1 MGQCKYCGQ
10 SAGLFSHAH
19 KACEEKHKQGIAE
32 LLAYLNAYFNGTGS
46 ISSVLHKI
54 KTLQADNYLNK
65 EDIATC
71 CSKAIEHYADVVR
84 LPITKQ
90 HLQIVDIFLNN
101 IGIPRTALNRTGA
114 LDVLGKRFYQ
124 GTLMSYFAEN
134 EPMAKV
140 EKRTQIV
147 TRLLPISGELK
158 ESAGLVALDKAAHKY
173 LSNGLI
179 TDSEQAHLDD
189 FSMAL
194 GLPVNNLPAKYKG
207 SDIEKMQQASI
218 LRRIQ
223 SGQFPPQNNFT
234 VPIMLASGEYIIWQ
248 YPNVTM
254 YQEKITKEW
263 VGRSSGWSYRVCKGV
278 YYRTGGSK
286 GHSIEHSSME
296 NVGVGTLVLTNK
308 NIIFYSLQ
316 KSSKVP
322 YKKLIG
328 VTPYSDGVELQ
339 KDGANAKRQV
349 FQGFDSWFIMNLLSV
364 INI

>member
-1 MGQCKYCGQ
+1 MKCKYCGL

-19 KACEEKHKQGIAE
+19 KECEEKHKQGLAE
-32 LLAYLNAYFNGTGS
+32 LLAYLNSYFNGTDN
-46 ISSVLHKI
+46 ISRVLSKI
-54 KTLQADNYLNK
+54 KTSQTDNFLNQ
-65 EDIATC
+65 EDLETC
-71 CSKAIEHYADVVR
+71 CSQAIKHYADIVR

-90 HLQIVDIFLNN
+90 HLQIVDVFLNN
-101 IGIPRTALNRTGA
+101 IGISRTALNKTGA
-114 LDVLGKRFYQ
+114 LDVLGMRFYQ

-134 EPMAKV
+134 IPMGKV
-140 EKRTQIV
+140 EKRVQIV
-147 TRLLPISGELK
+147 TRLLPISSEQK
-158 ESAGLVALDKAAHKY
+158 EAAGLKALDKAANKY
-173 LSNGLI
+173 LSCGLI
-179 TDSEQAHLDD
+179 TDSEQTHLDD

-194 GLPVNNLPAKYKG
+194 RLPVNNLPASYKG
-207 SDIEKMQQASI
+207 SNIEKMQQASI

-223 SGQFPPQNNFT
+223 RGMMPPQNRFT
-234 VPIMLASGEYIIWQ
+234 VPIMLVSGEYIIWQ
-248 YPNVTM
+248 YPDVTM

-286 GHSIEHSSME
+286 GHPVEHSSME
-296 NVGVGTLVLTNK
+296 NVGVGILVLTNK
-308 NIIFYSLQ
+308 NIIFYSPQ

-349 FQGFDSWFIMNLLSV
+349 FQGFDSWFMMNLLSV

>member
-1 MGQCKYCGQ
+1 MKCKYCRL

-19 KACEEKHKQGIAE
+19 KECEEKHKQGIAE
-32 LLAYLNAYFNGTGS
+32 LQAFLNSYFNGTDS
-46 ISSVLHKI
+46 MSCVLSKI
-54 KTLQADNYLNK
+54 KTLQTDDFINQ
-65 EDIATC
+65 EDIESC
-71 CSKAIEHYADVVR
+71 CSQAIKHYADIVR

-90 HLQIVDIFLNN
+90 HLQIVDTFLNN
-101 IGIPRTALNRTGA
+101 IGVSRTALNKTGA
-114 LDVLGKRFYQ
+114 LDVLGMRFYQ

-134 EPMAKV
+134 ESMTKV

-147 TRLLPISGELK
+147 TRLLPISSDQK
-158 ESAGLVALDKAAHKY
+158 ESAGLKALDKAAHKY
-173 LSNGLI
+173 LSCGLI

-189 FSMAL
+189 FSTAL
-194 GLPVNNLPAKYKG
+194 ALPINNLPTGYKG
-207 SDIEKMQQASI
+207 SNIEKMQQSSI
-218 LRRIQ
+218 LRKIQ
-223 SGQFPPQNNFT
+223 SGQIPPQNQFT

-248 YPNVTM
+248 YPDVTM
-254 YQEKITKEW
+254 YQERITREW

-286 GHSIEHSSME
+286 GHPVEHSSME
-296 NVGVGTLVLTNK
+296 NMGVGTLVLTNK
-308 NIIFYSLQ
+308 NIIFYSPQ
-316 KSSKVP
+316 KSSKVS

-349 FQGFDSWFIMNLLSV
+349 FQGFDSWFMMNLLSI

>member
-1 MGQCKYCGQ
+1 MGKCKYCGL
-10 SAGLFSHAH
+10 SAGLFSHVH
-19 KACEEKHKQGIAE
+19 KECEEKHKQGIAT
-32 LLAYLNAYFNGTGS
+32 LLACLNSYFNGAEDMS
-46 ISSVLHKI
+46 CVLSQI
-54 KTLQADNYLNK
+54 KTLQTNNFLSQ
-65 EDIATC
+65 EDIETC
-71 CSKAIEHYADVVR
+71 CSQAIKHYADVVK

-90 HLQIVDIFLNN
+90 HLQIVDSFLNN
-101 IGIPRTALNRTGA
+101 IGIPRTALNKTGA
-114 LDVLGKRFYQ
+114 LAVLGRRFYQ
-124 GTLMSYFAEN
+124 ATLMSYFAEN

-147 TRLLPISGELK
+147 TRLLPISSDQK
-158 ESAGLVALDKAAHKY
+158 ESAGLKALDKAAHKY

-189 FSMAL
+189 FSKAL
-194 GLPVNNLPAKYKG
+194 QLPVNNLPASYKG

-218 LRRIQ
+218 LRKIQ
-223 SGQFPPQNNFT
+223 NGQIPSQSNFT
-234 VPIMLASGEYIIWQ
+234 IPIMLSSGEYIIWQ

-278 YYRTGGSK
+278 YYRTGSSK
-286 GHSIEHSSME
+286 GHPIEHSSME
-296 NVGVGTLVLTNK
+296 SVGVGTLVLTNK
-308 NIIFYSLQ
+308 NIIFYSPQ

-328 VTPYSDGVELQ
+328 VTPYSDGMELQ
-339 KDGANAKRQV
+339 KDGANAKRQM
-349 FQGFDSWFIMNLLSV
+349 FQGFDSRFIMNLLSV

>member
-1 MGQCKYCGQ
+1 MGKCKYCGQ
-10 SAGLFSHAH
+10 NAGFFSHAH
-19 KACEEKHKQGIAE
+19 KECEEKHKQGFAE
-32 LLAYLNAYFNGTGS
+32 LLAYLNAYFNSTSS
-46 ISSVLHKI
+46 ISSVLSKI
-54 KTLQADNYLNK
+54 KTLQTDNYLSQ
-65 EDIATC
+65 EDIENC
-71 CSKAIEHYADVVR
+71 CSQTIKHYADIVR

-90 HLQIVDIFLNN
+90 HLQIVDTFINN
-101 IGIPRTALNRTGA
+101 IGVSRMALNKNGA
-114 LDVLGKRFYQ
+114 LDVLGIRFYQ

-147 TRLLPISGELK
+147 TRLLPISNEQK
-158 ESAGLVALDKAAHKY
+158 ESAGLKALDKAAHKY

-194 GLPVNNLPAKYKG
+194 GLPVNNLPASYKG

-223 SGQFPPQNNFT
+223 GGQIPPQNHFT
-234 VPIMLASGEYIIWQ
+234 IPIMLTSGEYIIWQ

-286 GHSIEHSSME
+286 GHPVEHSSME

-308 NIIFYSLQ
+308 NIIFYSPQ

-339 KDGANAKRQV
+339 KDGVNAKRQV
-349 FQGFDSWFIMNLLSV
+349 FQGFDSWFIMNLLSI

>member
-1 MGQCKYCGQ
+1 MGKCKYCGL
-10 SAGLFSHAH
+10 SAGIFSHAH
-19 KACEEKHKQGIAE
+19 KECEEKHKQGIAE
-32 LLAYLNAYFNGTGS
+32 LLAYLNSYFTGTDS
-46 ISSVLHKI
+46 ISCILSKI
-54 KTLQADNYLNK
+54 KTLQTDNFLNQ
-65 EDIATC
+65 EDIETC
-71 CSKAIEHYADVVR
+71 CSQAIKHYADVVR

-90 HLQIVDIFLNN
+90 HLQIVDTFLNN
-101 IGIPRTALNRTGA
+101 IGVSRTALNKTGA

-134 EPMAKV
+134 EPMSKV

-147 TRLLPISGELK
+147 TRLLPISSDQK

-179 TDSEQAHLDD
+179 TDSEQAYLDN
-189 FSMAL
+189 FSITL
-194 GLPVNNLPAKYKG
+194 GLPTNNLPASYKD

-223 SGQFPPQNNFT
+223 KGQMPPQNSFT

-286 GHSIEHSSME
+286 GHPVEHSSME

-308 NIIFYSLQ
+308 NIIFYSPQ

-349 FQGFDSWFIMNLLSV
+349 FQGFDSWFMMNLLSV